1 MAVFVPRLT
10 DAGMQGNPWWYSSGN
25 PFYPTYGLPNCTC
38 YAYGRYAEI
47 RNGFAP
53 LPTGD
58 AKTWWGRAQGHF
70 QCGQVPQ
77 LGAVL
82 CWGTNVESSPGHVA
96 VVEEIA
102 PNGDITLSNSSW
114 GGPYFF
120 VSTATASSGYS
131 NPYVSHY
138 FFQGFIYND
147 AEPTPPVPASGKKMP
162 IWMYLKSYRL

>member
-1 MAVFVPRLT
+1 MPVFVPRLT

-47 RNGFAP
+47 RNAFAP

-58 AKTWWGRAQGHF
+58 AKDWWARAQGNF
-70 QCGQVPQ
+70 QCGQEPQ

-82 CWGTNVESSPGHVA
+82 CWGTDHADSPGHVA
-96 VVEEIA
+96 IVEEIA
-102 PNGDITLSNSSW
+102 SNGDVTLSNSSW
-114 GGPYFF
+114 GGSYFF
-120 VSTATASSGYS
+120 VSTSTRASGYA
-131 NPYVSHY
+131 NPGVSHY

-147 AEPTPPVPASGKKMP
+147 FMPTPTPGTRKKMP
-162 IWMYLKSYRL
+162 LWMYLRNYRL